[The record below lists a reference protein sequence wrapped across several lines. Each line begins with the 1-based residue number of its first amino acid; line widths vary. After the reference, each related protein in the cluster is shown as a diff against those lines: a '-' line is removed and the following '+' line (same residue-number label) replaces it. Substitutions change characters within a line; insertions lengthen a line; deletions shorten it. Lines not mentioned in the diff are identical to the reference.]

1 MKTIYSLAILLVLLF
16 LSAGCTS
23 QGTDANHT
31 GNQTENQTVNQS
43 ETAII
48 GSWVESGDSQN
59 ILIQFQE
66 NGTAQM
72 RFRSTAGSTNDTFV
86 DRIGHWE
93 QTGSNGLVNLS
104 YLGPTSNESRVL
116 TMAVLNNGTALVKRV
131 YNGTQETTSASGPDL
146 SFRRAEWP
154 SQSSAL
160 SLDNPL
166 KK

>member
-1 MKTIYSLAILLVLLF
+1 MKTIYSLALILVLLS
-16 LSAGCTS
+16 LCAGCTIQGNGGS
-23 QGTDANHT
+23 QAG
-31 GNQTENQTVNQS
+31 NQS

-48 GSWVESGDSQN
+48 GSWVQSGDSQN

-66 NGTAQM
+66 NGTALM

-86 DRIGHWE
+86 DRTGHWE
-93 QTGSNGLVNLS
+93 KTGSGGLVNLS
-104 YLGPTSNESRVL
+104 YLGPTTNESRTL
-116 TMAVLNNGTALVKRV
+116 MLAFSNETAQVKRV
-131 YNGTQETTSASGPDL
+131 FNGTLETTSGSGSGGPAL

-154 SQSSAL
+154 SQEIGF

>member
-1 MKTIYSLAILLVLLF
+1 MKTIYSLALLLVLLF

-23 QGTDANHT
+23 QEIG
-31 GNQTENQTVNQS
+31 GNQTGNQS

-48 GSWVESGDSQN
+48 GSWVQSGDSPN
-59 ILIQFQE
+59 ILVQFQE
-66 NGTAQM
+66 NGTALM
-72 RFRSTAGSTNDTFV
+72 RFRSNAGSTNDTFV

-93 QTGSNGLVNLS
+93 HGSGGQVNLS
-104 YLGPTSNESRVL
+104 YLGPTSNESRTL
-116 TMAVLNNGTALVKRV
+116 TLAFSNETAQVKRV
-131 YNGTQETTSASGPDL
+131 YNGTQDTTSASGSNGPAL

-154 SQSSAL
+154 SQEIGF